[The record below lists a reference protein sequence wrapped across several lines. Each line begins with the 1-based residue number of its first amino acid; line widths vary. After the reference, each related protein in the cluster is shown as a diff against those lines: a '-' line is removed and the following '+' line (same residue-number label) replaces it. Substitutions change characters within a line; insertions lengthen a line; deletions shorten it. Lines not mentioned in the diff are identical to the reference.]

1 MFNYKERNIKIM
13 NRSKTHKITVS
24 AVLSAIAV
32 IFMYFEIPLWFAPSF
47 YEIDLSE
54 LPVLI
59 GAFAFGPA
67 WGVLIEAVKI
77 LIALLVK
84 GTTTG
89 GVGEFGNFLI
99 GISFVLPASLIYKAH
114 KTKKGAVLGMGLGIV
129 CLATVGALINGF
141 VLIPMYTKF
150 IPLENIIAMSR
161 EVNGFVKDIKT
172 LVLFA
177 VVPFNVLKGIIVSVI
192 TAIIYKKLRVI
203 I

>member
-1 MFNYKERNIKIM
+1 MERT
-13 NRSKTHKITVS
+13 KTHKITVC
-24 AVLSAIAV
+24 AVFSAIAV

-59 GAFAFGPA
+59 GAFAFGPW

-77 LIALLVK
+77 LIAFLIK

-114 KTKKGAVLGMGLGIV
+114 KTKKGAVCGMAVGIV
-129 CLATVGALINGF
+129 CLAVIGALINGL
-141 VLIPMYTKF
+141 VLIPMYSKF
-150 IPLENIIAMSR
+150 IPLENIIAMSN
-161 EVNGFVKDIKT
+161 EVNGFVKDIRT
-172 LVLFA
+172 LVVYA
-177 VVPFNVLKGIIVSVI
+177 VVPFNVLKGLIVSII
-192 TAIIYKKLRVI
+192 TALIYKKLRVI